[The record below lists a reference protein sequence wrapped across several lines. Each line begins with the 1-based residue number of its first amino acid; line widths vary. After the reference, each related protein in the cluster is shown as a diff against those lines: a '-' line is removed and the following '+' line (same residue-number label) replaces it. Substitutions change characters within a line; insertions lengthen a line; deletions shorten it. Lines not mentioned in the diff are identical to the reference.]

1 LLVFEINQDLM
12 GILTRL
18 SPVCTS
24 PECKAFLVGG
34 FVRDWLVGRDTSDLD
49 IAVSGDSL
57 AIAQEAAEVVDGRY
71 VMLDEEN
78 RVGRVVVTGET
89 EPWHIDITSY
99 AGDIEHDLLRRDFTV
114 NAMGLDLAA
123 FVSGEISLL
132 DPSGGEE
139 DLKKGLL
146 RQVSDRVFDSDPSR
160 LLRAVRL
167 SRELNM
173 EIEAI
178 TEDSIRLNS
187 KLVQTV
193 PGEKVREELLRIL
206 ALPFAGNSVR
216 YLDDLGLLCRI
227 IPEIEDMKG
236 VKQPKEHYWD
246 VFDHSIESIAA
257 LEYILRE
264 SDWVYGREGLTEAVP
279 WQSDIQRHFIAEI
292 ASGSNRMTLLK
303 LGMLLHDIA
312 KPADKTVEDNG
323 RIRFLGH
330 TRDGAVIAAAILGR
344 LRFSNSEI
352 RYVEKLIYHHLHPAQ
367 MSHEGMPTHRA
378 IYRFFRDTEG
388 AGIDIIFLALAD
400 YLAVA
405 GPRVDMDEWHMQIE
419 RVRYIIDVHN
429 KQESEMLPVR
439 LVTGDDL
446 INEFRLHPGK
456 DIGRLLNLVREAQA
470 AGEISTREDAL
481 QYVRNEMDRG
491 ACCAA

>member
-1 LLVFEINQDLM
+1 MLVFEINRDLM
-12 GILTRL
+12 GVLTRL
-18 SPVCTS
+18 TPVCTAL
-24 PECKAFLVGG
+24 ECKAYLVGG
-34 FVRDWLVGRDTSDLD
+34 FVRDWLVGRDTVDLD
-49 IAVSGDSL
+49 IAVNGDSL
-57 AIAQEAAEVVDGRY
+57 AIAQEAAEFVDGRY
-71 VMLDEEN
+71 VMLDEDN
-78 RVGRVVVTGET
+78 RVGRVVVAGES

-99 AGDIEHDLLRRDFTV
+99 DGDIERDLLRRDFTV

-146 RQVSDRVFDSDPSR
+146 RQVSDRVFGSDPSR
-160 LLRAVRL
+160 LMRAVRL
-167 SRELNM
+167 SRELNL
-173 EIEAI
+173 EIEPI
-178 TEDSIRLNS
+178 TEDTIRLNS
-187 KLVQTV
+187 RLVEKV
-193 PGEKVREELLRIL
+193 PSEKVREELLRIL
-206 ALPFAGNSVR
+206 SLPYAGNSVR
-216 YLDDLGLLCRI
+216 YLDDLELLCRI
-227 IPEIEDMKG
+227 IPEIAAMKG

-264 SDWVYGREGLTEAVP
+264 SDWVYGKGGILEDVP
-279 WQSDIQRHFIAEI
+279 WQVETQQYFNQEI
-292 ASGSNRMTLLK
+292 AGGANRRTLLK

-312 KPADKTVEDNG
+312 KPEDRTVEENG

-330 TRDGAVIAAAILGR
+330 TRDGAVTAAAILGR
-344 LRFSNSEI
+344 LRFSTSEI
-352 RYVEKLIYHHLHPAQ
+352 RYVEKLVYHHLHPAQ

-388 AGIDIIFLALAD
+388 AGIDIIYLALAD

-405 GPRVDMDEWHMQIE
+405 GPRVDIGEWHMQTE
-419 RVRYIIDVHN
+419 HVRYIIDVHN
-429 KQESEMLPVR
+429 KQESEILPVR
-439 LVTGDDL
+439 LLTGDDL
-446 INEFRLHPGK
+446 INEFRMRPGK
-456 DIGRLLNLVREAQA
+456 DIGKLLKLVREAQA

-481 QYVRNEMDRG
+481 QFVRNEMNRG